1 MLHTGSSRERR
12 PLSLGPAEI
21 MVILVIA
28 LLVFGPTRLPEVGRQ
43 VGRTMREFRRFQQT
57 MRRDLH
63 DVFGEDASDAA
74 EPPPMLPPK
83 GDVPGSDPGTADDAD
98 AVQVVEPPSQANP
111 ETSKHSDDVPPKVDP
126 GSTR

>member
-1 MLHTGSSRERR
+1 M
-12 PLSLGPAEI
+12 SLGPAEI

-63 DVFGEDASDAA
+63 DVFDEDASDASG
-74 EPPPMLPPK
+74 PPPTLPPK
-83 GDVPGSDPGTADDAD
+83 GD
-98 AVQVVEPPSQANP
+98 
-111 ETSKHSDDVPPKVDP
+111 ETPKHSDDAPPEVDP